1 MRKTTVE
8 DCQQLSVRHLG
19 SKLLAYGES
28 VIVNGQTILLASTEC
43 SYGGR
48 RYWFLCPSCDRRV
61 GSLYKPLADA
71 LLECRTCKGLIYE
84 LALYR
89 KSKSE
94 KLIKLVHRLNKN
106 LFMVS

>member
-19 SKLLAYGES
+19 SKLLAYGET
-28 VIVNGQTILLASTEC
+28 ITVNGQTILLASTEC

-48 RYWFLCPSCDRRV
+48 RYWFLCPTCESRV
-61 GSLYKPLADA
+61 GSLYKPLTDA

-94 KLIKLVHRLNKN
+94 AMLKSLHRLCKK
-106 LFMVS
+106 LPFT